1 MIKAI
6 VLVVHCW
13 VGSHFHDPVNASGA
27 YTDGLVHV
35 SKIANERVDNP
46 EVGEIMAGGNMLPPK
61 KACLGSGNFPPKK
74 YQTGPDWDPI

>member
-13 VGSHFHDPVNASGA
+13 IGSHFHDPLNVSGA

-35 SKIANERVDNP
+35 SKMANERVDNT
-46 EVGEIMAGGNMLPPK
+46 EVGEIMAVLGVAIFPK
-61 KACLGSGNFPPKK
+61 KISNG
-74 YQTGPDWDPI
+74 T

>member
-13 VGSHFHDPVNASGA
+13 VGSHFHDPLNASGA

-46 EVGEIMAGGNMLPPK
+46 EVGEIMAV
-61 KACLGSGNFPPKK
+61 LGVAIFPKK